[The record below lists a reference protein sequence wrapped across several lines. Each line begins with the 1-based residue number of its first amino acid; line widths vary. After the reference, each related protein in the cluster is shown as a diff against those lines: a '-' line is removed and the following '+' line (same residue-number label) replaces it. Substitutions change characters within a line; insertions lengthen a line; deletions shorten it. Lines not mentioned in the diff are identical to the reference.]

1 MSDTQLAN
9 ELIRRGIEKGLPI
22 AIVIALLRA
31 VFPGRVIGRVS

>member
-9 ELIRRGIEKGLPI
+9 LLIRRGLDKGLPI
-22 AIVIALLRA
+22 VVIIALVRA